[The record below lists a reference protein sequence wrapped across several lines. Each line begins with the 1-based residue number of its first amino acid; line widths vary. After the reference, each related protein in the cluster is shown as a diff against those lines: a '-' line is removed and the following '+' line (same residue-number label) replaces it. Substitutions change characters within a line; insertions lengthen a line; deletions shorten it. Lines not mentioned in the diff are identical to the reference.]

1 MLNTKEKLN
10 YVGLICLVYRSEKDM
25 IEIKRL
31 TTQVPS
37 LSGRI
42 DQKIILTKI
51 IFTIEKLEIQKRK
64 CLTMEIV
71 YNQKCSAKERI
82 SHQ

>member
-51 IFTIEKLEIQKRK
+51 IFTFEKREIQKRI
-64 CLTMEIV
+64 CLKWKLSIIR
-71 YNQKCSAKERI
+71 SA
-82 SHQ
+82 